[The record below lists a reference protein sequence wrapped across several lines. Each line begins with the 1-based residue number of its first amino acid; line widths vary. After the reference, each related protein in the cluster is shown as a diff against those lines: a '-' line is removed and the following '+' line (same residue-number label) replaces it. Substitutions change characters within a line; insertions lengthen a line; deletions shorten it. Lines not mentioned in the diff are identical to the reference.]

1 MLQDT
6 LLLKKQNIK
15 RSWHSI
21 DASGIVLGRLA
32 TSIAHLLRGKGK
44 RDFTPHV
51 DGGDFVI
58 VTNAAKVRL
67 TGNKL
72 TQKFH
77 FRHSGYPGGVTL
89 VPYSQFLVE
98 DPEKVV
104 FEAVKGML
112 PKNRTRKKRL
122 TRLKIFRGPEH
133 IHQAQINM
141 GSNVKDQEPGN
152 QKPASEDQ
160 EQEAKQ

>member
-32 TSIAHLLRGKGK
+32 TSIAHLLCGKGK
-44 RDFTPHV
+44 RNFTPHI

-58 VTNAAKVRL
+58 VTNAAGVRL

-72 TQKFH
+72 SQKFH
-77 FRHSGYPGGVTL
+77 FRHSGYPGGVTQI
-89 VPYSQFLVE
+89 PYSQFLAE
-98 DPEKVV
+98 NPEKVV

-122 TRLKIFRGPEH
+122 TRLKIFRGAEH
-133 IHQAQINM
+133 IHQAQINND
-141 GSNVKDQEPGN
+141 SKVKNSESGN
-152 QKPASEDQ
+152 QKPESGNQ